1 MSRPM
6 YETQADRNNEQR
18 VSELLA
24 EKGYTLVKL
33 PLQYKLDFAIIEDE
47 LDKVV
52 GFAELKAR
60 TVEMNKYPTAM
71 ISLAKV
77 VKAHD
82 ISSCTNLPSYFI
94 VLYKDALVRIN
105 FASEFSV
112 NIGGRSDRGDP
123 QDRDVCAYYPIEGF
137 TVVSQF

>member
-1 MSRPM
+1 MARPM
-6 YETQADRNNEQR
+6 YETQFDRNNEQR
-18 VSELLA
+18 VAELLA

-60 TVEMNKYPTAM
+60 TVEMDKYPTAM

>member
-1 MSRPM
+1 MARPM

-18 VSELLA
+18 VADLLA

>member
-1 MSRPM
+1 M

-18 VSELLA
+18 VADLLA

>member
-1 MSRPM
+1 MARPM

-18 VSELLA
+18 VADLLA

-60 TVEMNKYPTAM
+60 TVEMNKY
-71 ISLAKV
+71 L
-77 VKAHD
+77 
-82 ISSCTNLPSYFI
+82 
-94 VLYKDALVRIN
+94 R
-105 FASEFSV
+105 
-112 NIGGRSDRGDP
+112 
-123 QDRDVCAYYPIEGF
+123 Q
-137 TVVSQF
+137 